1 MRHEIKSF
9 MILYEYESFLRLKGQ
24 GKIIEYSLANL
35 RTFLKT
41 VYSSKVVVDLIYISF
56 KRLSLI
62 SPLAHTIQKLTE
74 I

>member
-1 MRHEIKSF
+1 MQHEIKSL

-56 KRLSLI
+56 KRLSLT
-62 SPLAHTIQKLTE
+62 SSLAYTIAIFKS
-74 I
+74 